1 MKVEYHG
8 TGKNR
13 HATVWDDAGEWVATV
28 RAGREAEAID
38 ALAVG
43 ANRGAEILKIEEPG
57 AL

>member
-13 HATVWDDAGEWVATV
+13 HVTVWDDSGEWVATV

-43 ANRGAEILKIEEPG
+43 ANGSHRPESESSEKD
-57 AL
+57 